1 MKVISSIFVLL
12 WASSAGWANGAEPS
26 PDQLNRLL
34 AGEVV
39 SHAVESGKAG
49 SSARMQILAHAPAEA
64 IWNVII
70 SCEKAFVFVDGLEVC
85 EVLEDSGDRAL
96 VHQVVKRGWPIPT
109 QDFVFESLRNH
120 YREIGFQLVEGNL
133 KSLEG
138 SWRFDETAEGTLVDY
153 RISLQP
159 AIVAPKF
166 IVRRSIEKGMPDLL
180 ACIRGLAGG
189 SLSEEQAREDLQRC
203 PGEAEAGQAR

>member
-1 MKVISSIFVLL
+1 MKVISSILALL
-12 WASSAGWANGAEPS
+12 WTVSAGWANVAEPS
-26 PDQLNRLL
+26 PDQLTRLL

-39 SHAVESGKAG
+39 PHAVESGKAG
-49 SSARMQILAHAPAEA
+49 GSARMQILADAPAEA

-70 SCEKAFVFVDGLEVC
+70 SCEKAFAFVDGLEVC

-109 QDFVFESLRNH
+109 QDFIFKSLREPH
-120 YREIGFQLVEGNL
+120 TEMSFQLVEGNL
-133 KSLEG
+133 KVMEG
-138 SWRFDETAEGTLVDY
+138 SWRFDEMAEGTLVDY
-153 RISLQP
+153 QIRVQP
-159 AIVAPKF
+159 AVAAPKF
-166 IVRRSIEKGMPDLL
+166 LVRRNIEKGMPDLL

-189 SLSEEQAREDLQRC
+189 SLSEDQAREDLQRC